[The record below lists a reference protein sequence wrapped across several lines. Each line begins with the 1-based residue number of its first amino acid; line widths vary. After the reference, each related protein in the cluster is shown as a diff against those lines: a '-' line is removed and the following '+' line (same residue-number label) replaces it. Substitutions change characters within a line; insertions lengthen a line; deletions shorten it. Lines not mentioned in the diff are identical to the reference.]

1 MSIAEKI
8 LFFNEKCQKGG
19 AKLVAVSKTFGENE
33 ILQAYQAGQR
43 IFGENRVQEL
53 CPKYEAL
60 PKDIEWHLI
69 GHLQSNKVKFIAPFV
84 AMIHSVDSFKLLEEI
99 DKQAA
104 KFGRIIPC
112 LLQMHIAQEETK
124 FGFDE
129 AELWDLLVSQEIHRL
144 KNIRIDGLMGM
155 ASNTQDKRQADK
167 EFAFIQSFFEKLRQ
181 KFNNKNIN
189 FCELS
194 IGMSSDADIALQH
207 GSTFVRIGSA
217 IFGGR

>member
-1 MSIAEKI
+1 MSIEEKI
-8 LFFNEKCQKGG
+8 HFFREKCRNGG

-33 ILQAYQAGQR
+33 ILQAYRAGQK

-84 AMIHSVDSFKLLEEI
+84 AMIHSVDSFKLLSEI
-99 DKQAA
+99 DKQAG
-104 KFGRIIPC
+104 KCGRIIPC

-129 AELWDLLVSQEIHRL
+129 AELWDLLVSQEIHGL
-144 KNIRIDGLMGM
+144 KNVRVMGLMGM
-155 ASNTQDKRQADK
+155 ASNTANKGQVEK
-167 EFAFIQSFFEKLRQ
+167 EFAFIQTFFEKLRRE
-181 KFNNKNIN
+181 FNNKNID

-207 GSTFVRIGSA
+207 GSTLVRVGSA